1 MGIFKTAPHFA
12 ALAFSG
18 LIAVALS
25 PAAHSQDA
33 LPAGVEAML
42 RQAAG
47 RDAAAL
53 DLAESLARDAFP
65 DQAEPIA
72 ALAGSLRRD
81 KKEAERA
88 VKRQAASNI
97 LAGWSGEAEAGAA
110 LSTGNS
116 DDRTLSLR
124 VDLLKETVKWR
135 HEVTAGADLQR
146 ADGQNSK
153 ERFEA
158 AYEANYFISHRFY
171 AAGEFGWERDTFAG
185 YRHRLTET
193 VGAGYVVLDGDGTR
207 LSVEGG
213 PGARHTFIVDTPGEA
228 GEQHEFVFRAA
239 ADFTQELSSNAKFA
253 QGVKTLIGA
262 KNTTVEATSSLTAR
276 INALF
281 SARVAFTL
289 RHETDPPDDRKATD
303 TLSRATLVYSF

>member
-1 MGIFKTAPHFA
+1 MGMFKTAPPFA

-18 LIAVALS
+18 LFAVALS
-25 PAAHSQDA
+25 PAAQSQDA
-33 LPAGVEAML
+33 MPAGVEAML

-65 DQAEPIA
+65 DQAAPIA
-72 ALAGSLRRD
+72 ALAGSLRKERR
-81 KKEAERA
+81 EAERA
-88 VKRQAASNI
+88 VKRQAGSDI

-124 VDLLKETVKWR
+124 VELLKETLKWR
-135 HEVTAGADLQR
+135 HEVAAGADLQR

-158 AYEANYFISHRFY
+158 GYEANYFISPRFY

-193 VGAGYVVLDGDGTR
+193 VGAGYVLLDSDGTR

-213 PGARHTFIVDTPGEA
+213 PGARHVFVIDTPGEA
-228 GEQHEFVFRAA
+228 REQHEFVFRAA
-239 ADFTQELSSNAKFA
+239 ADFTHDLSGSAKFA
-253 QGVKTLIGA
+253 QSVKTLIGA
-262 KNTTVEATSSLTAR
+262 DNTSLEATSSLTAR

-281 SARVAFTL
+281 SARIAFTL
-289 RHETDPPDDRKATD
+289 RHETDPPDARKATD

>member
-1 MGIFKTAPHFA
+1 MPKFKTAPPLA

-18 LIAVALS
+18 LIMAAPTAAL
-25 PAAHSQDA
+25 SQDA

-53 DLAESLARDAFP
+53 DLTESLARDAFP
-65 DQAEPIA
+65 DQADPIA
-72 ALAGSLRRD
+72 ALAGSLRKD

-88 VKRQAASNI
+88 VKRQAASDI

-124 VDLLKETVKWR
+124 VDLLKETLKWR

-146 ADGQNSK
+146 ADGENSK

-158 AYEANYFISHRFY
+158 GYEANYFISPRFY

-213 PGARHTFIVDTPGEA
+213 PGARHAFIVDTP

-239 ADFTQELSSNAKFA
+239 ADFIQDLSDSAKFA
-253 QGVKTLIGA
+253 QTVKTLIGA
-262 KNTTVEATSSLTAR
+262 KNTTIEATSSLTAR

-281 SARVAFTL
+281 SARLAFTL
-289 RHETDPPDDRKATD
+289 RHETDPPDARKATD

>member
-1 MGIFKTAPHFA
+1 MPKFKTAPPLA

-18 LIAVALS
+18 LIMAGSPTAALS
-25 PAAHSQDA
+25 QDV

-65 DQAEPIA
+65 DHAEPIA
-72 ALAGSLRRD
+72 ALAGSLRKAR
-81 KKEAERA
+81 KEADRA
-88 VKRQAASNI
+88 VKRQAASSI
-97 LAGWSGEAEAGAA
+97 IAGWSGEAEAGAA

-146 ADGQNSK
+146 ADGENSK
-153 ERFEA
+153 ERFESG
-158 AYEANYFISHRFY
+158 YEANYFISPRFY

-193 VGAGYVVLDGDGTR
+193 VGTGYVLLDGDGTR

-213 PGARHTFIVDTPGEA
+213 PGARHTFIVDTPGEP

-239 ADFTQELSSNAKFA
+239 ADFIQDLSDNAKFT
-253 QGVKTLIGA
+253 QTVKTLIGA
-262 KNTTVEATSSLTAR
+262 KNTTIEATSSLTAR

-281 SARVAFTL
+281 SARLAFTL

>member
-1 MGIFKTAPHFA
+1 MGMFKTAPHVA

-18 LIAVALS
+18 LIMAATTAAL
-25 PAAHSQDA
+25 SQDA

-72 ALAGSLRRD
+72 ALAGSLRKD

-88 VKRQAASNI
+88 VKRQAASDI

-135 HEVTAGADLQR
+135 HEVTAGTDLQR
-146 ADGQNSK
+146 ADGENSK

-158 AYEANYFISHRFY
+158 GYEANYFISPRFY
-171 AAGEFGWERDTFAG
+171 AAGEFGWERDSFAG

-193 VGAGYVVLDGDGTR
+193 VGAGYVVIDGDGTR

-213 PGARHTFIVDTPGEA
+213 PGARHTFIVDTPGEP

-239 ADFTQELSSNAKFA
+239 ADFIQDLSDSAKFA
-253 QGVKTLIGA
+253 QTVKTLIGA
-262 KNTTVEATSSLTAR
+262 KNTTIEATSSLTAR

-281 SARVAFTL
+281 SARIAFTL
-289 RHETDPPDDRKATD
+289 RHETDPPDARKATD